1 MSESEP
7 GARRRTSDAS
17 EGAQRPAQGSLP
29 GAGSAAKEEFRL
41 VQDGHALLPSIPEPP
56 RASAAYLRGLL
67 AAAAEAG
74 ASDLTIQSDAV
85 PRAELHGRLFR
96 LGRRAWTPTEA
107 ALALAE
113 LYRGPH
119 GLAELS
125 GRKVLDF
132 SYELR
137 SGGGERRRFR
147 VNATGIESASGPGVE
162 ISIRILP
169 RAAPD
174 PEFARL
180 SDAEIER
187 MAPASGLVVIA
198 GATGSGKST
207 TMAAMIRH
215 HLECSRR
222 PVKIVDIQAPIEFT
236 FGDVASRNLDA
247 PSLIGQ
253 SEVGRHLPD
262 FQSGIRSALRR
273 KPHIIALGESRDLET
288 IRSTLEAALTGHL
301 IYTTAHAG
309 SVSECVRRLLSVFPA
324 EEREHRALDLGAS
337 LRFVLVQRL
346 LPAKSGVGRV
356 PVRECMSFPDE
367 LRASMLRL
375 PARRWPALIEDALAG
390 KSAPGAEGAFRKT
403 FRESAECLAEQ
414 GLLDLREAARLI
426 GATGGGLPEA
436 G

>member
-1 MSESEP
+1 MNEPEP
-7 GARRRTSDAS
+7 GASRGMSDAS
-17 EGAQRPAQGSLP
+17 GGAQWPAHGFPLAR
-29 GAGSAAKEEFRL
+29 GNAGEEEFRL

-67 AAAAEAG
+67 AAAEEAG

-85 PRAELHGRLFR
+85 PRVELHGRLFR
-96 LGRRAWTPTEA
+96 FGRRSWTPTEA

-119 GLAELS
+119 GLAEIS

-137 SGGGERRRFR
+137 FGGRERRRFR

-169 RAAPD
+169 RSAPD
-174 PEFARL
+174 SEFARL
-180 SDAEIER
+180 SDDEIEL
-187 MAPASGLVVIA
+187 MAPPSGLVVIA
-198 GATGSGKST
+198 GASGSGKST
-207 TMAAMIRH
+207 TMAALIRH

-236 FGDVASRNLDA
+236 FGDVSSRNPDA

-288 IRSTLEAALTGHL
+288 IRSTLAAALTGHL
-301 IYTTAHAG
+301 VYTTAHAG

-337 LRFVLVQRL
+337 LRFVLVQHL
-346 LPAKSGVGRV
+346 LPAKSGMGRV

-367 LRASMLRL
+367 FRATMLRL

-390 KSAPGAEGAFRKT
+390 KDAAGAEGAFRKA
-403 FRESAECLAEQ
+403 FRDSAEGLAKQ

-426 GATGGGLPEA
+426 GTTGSGLPED